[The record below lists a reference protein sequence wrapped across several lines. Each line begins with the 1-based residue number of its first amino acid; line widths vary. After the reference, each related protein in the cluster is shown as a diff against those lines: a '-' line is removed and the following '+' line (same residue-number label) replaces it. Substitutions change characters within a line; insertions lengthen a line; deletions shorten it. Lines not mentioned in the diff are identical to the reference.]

1 MKKILLLHFFLLQFF
16 FAFCQTKK
24 IDTQFLEQ
32 LLQSNKNLFAK
43 VLQNP
48 AKYQVQIIYS
58 QIDRDE
64 KNLPSFK
71 DFHYRVD
78 KSFYFYPAST
88 VKMPAAFLALEKL
101 NELNIKGLNKYSRMK
116 IDSGYAGQTK
126 VVYDSSAKDYF
137 PSIAHYIKKLFAV
150 SDNDAFNRLYEF
162 LGQEYLN
169 EKLYQKGFQDLRI
182 THRLS
187 IGDGGERAKY
197 TNPMSFYEGANEIY
211 KQPMAYNT
219 KSYSFKLK
227 NQITGKGF
235 MRQNELVNQPMD
247 FTNSNY
253 ISLENLHEILK
264 SVMFPEITPE
274 NQRFNLSE
282 EDYHFLYQCLSIL
295 PRECDYPDY
304 KKDTTYN
311 DYYVKFLMYGDG
323 KKKVEPEKIRIFN
336 KVGNAYGYLID
347 TAYIVDFENQIEF
360 MLSAVIYVNENQI
373 FNDGVY
379 EYDSI
384 GYPFL
389 ANLGRVIHDYELKRK
404 RSHKPNLQK
413 YRVH

>member
-1 MKKILLLHFFLLQFF
+1 MKKILLLNFFLCLFF
-16 FAFCQTKK
+16 VALCQEKK
-24 IDTQFLEQ
+24 VDTQFLEQ
-32 LLQSNKNLFAK
+32 LLQNNKNLFAQ

-48 AKYQVQIIYS
+48 AKYQIQIIYS

-64 KNLPSFK
+64 KNTPTFK

-101 NELNIKGLNKYSRMK
+101 NELNINGLNKYTRMR

-126 VVYDSSAKDYF
+126 VMYDSTAKDYY

-187 IGDGGERAKY
+187 IGDGGERARY
-197 TNPMSFYEGANEIY
+197 TNPISFYEGEHEIY
-211 KQPMAYNT
+211 KQALAYNK

-235 MRQNELVNQPMD
+235 IRQNELVNQPMD

-274 NQRFNLSE
+274 NQRFNLTE
-282 EDYHFLYQCLSIL
+282 EDYRFLYQCLSIL
-295 PRECDYPDY
+295 PRECDYPNY

-311 DYYVKFLMYGDG
+311 DYYVKFLLYGDG
-323 KKKVEPEKIRIFN
+323 KKKVEPDKIRIFN

-347 TAYIVDFENQIEF
+347 TAYIVDFENQVEF
-360 MLSAVIYVNENQI
+360 MLSAVIHVNENQI

-389 ANLGRVIHDYELKRK
+389 ANLGRIIHDYELKRK
-404 RSHKPNLQK
+404 RTHKPELRK
-413 YRVH
+413 YQVH

>member
-1 MKKILLLHFFLLQFF
+1 MKKILLLHFFLLYFL
-16 FAFCQTKK
+16 FALCQEKK

-32 LLQSNKNLFAK
+32 LLQNNKNLFAK

-78 KSFYFYPAST
+78 KSFYYYPAST

-116 IDSGYAGQTK
+116 IDSGYVGQTK
-126 VVYDSSAKDYF
+126 VVYDSSTKNYY

-169 EKLYQKGFQDLRI
+169 EKLHQKGFQDVRI
-182 THRLS
+182 VHRLS

-197 TNPMSFYEGANEIY
+197 TNPMSFYEGENEIY
-211 KQPMAYNT
+211 RQPMAYNK
-219 KSYSFKLK
+219 KSYPFKLQ
-227 NQITGKGF
+227 NLITGKGF

-253 ISLENLHEILK
+253 ISLENLHGILK
-264 SVMFPEITPE
+264 AVMFPEVTPE
-274 NQRFNLSE
+274 NQRFNLSK

-347 TAYIVDFENQIEF
+347 TAYIVDFENQVEF

-373 FNDGVY
+373 FNDGIY
-379 EYDSI
+379 EYDEI

-389 ANLGRVIHDYELKRK
+389 ANLGRIIYEYELKRK
-404 RSHKPNLQK
+404 RTHKPNLQK
-413 YRVH
+413 YQVH

>member
-1 MKKILLLHFFLLQFF
+1 MKKILLLNFFLLQFF
-16 FAFCQTKK
+16 FVFCQTKK
-24 IDTQFLEQ
+24 TDTKFLEQ
-32 LLQSNKNLFAK
+32 LLQNNKNFFAK
-43 VLQNP
+43 ILQNP
-48 AKYQVQIIYS
+48 AKYQIQIIYS
-58 QIDRDE
+58 QIDRNE

-116 IDSGYAGQTK
+116 IDSGYARQTK

-169 EKLYQKGFQDLRI
+169 EKLYQKGFKDLKI
-182 THRLS
+182 IHRLS

-197 TNPMSFYEGANEIY
+197 TNPMSFYEGESEIY
-211 KQPMAYNT
+211 KQPLAYNT
-219 KSYSFKLK
+219 KSYPFKLK

-235 MRQNELVNQPMD
+235 IRQNELVNQPMD

-264 SVMFPEITPE
+264 AVMFPEITPE
-274 NQRFNLSE
+274 NQRFNLRE
-282 EDYHFLYQCLSIL
+282 EDYRFLYQCLSIL

-373 FNDGVY
+373 FNDGIY

-389 ANLGRVIHDYELKRK
+389 ANLGRVIYEHELKRK
-404 RSHKPNLQK
+404 RSHRPNLQK
-413 YRVH
+413 YQVH

>member
-1 MKKILLLHFFLLQFF
+1 MKKILLLNFFLFQFF

-32 LLQSNKNLFAK
+32 LLQNNKNFFAK

-48 AKYQVQIIYS
+48 AKYQIQIIYS

-64 KNLPSFK
+64 NNLPSFK

-116 IDSGYAGQTK
+116 IDSGYTGQTK
-126 VVYDSSAKDYF
+126 VVYDSSAKDYS

-197 TNPMSFYEGANEIY
+197 TNPMSFYEGENEIY
-211 KQPMAYNT
+211 RQPMAYNK
-219 KSYSFKLK
+219 KSYPFKLK

-235 MRQNELVNQPMD
+235 IRQNELVNQPMD

-264 SVMFPEITPE
+264 AVMFPEITPE

-282 EDYHFLYQCLSIL
+282 EDYRFLYQSLSIL

-360 MLSAVIYVNENQI
+360 MLSAVIHVNENQI

-379 EYDSI
+379 EYDGI

-389 ANLGRVIHDYELKRK
+389 ANLGRVIYEHELKRK

-413 YRVH
+413 YKVH

>member
-1 MKKILLLHFFLLQFF
+1 MKKIFLLNFFLFQFF
-16 FAFCQTKK
+16 FGLCQEKK
-24 IDTQFLEQ
+24 IDTQFLGQ
-32 LLQSNKNLFAK
+32 ILQNNKNLFAK

-48 AKYQVQIIYS
+48 AKYQIQIIYS

-197 TNPMSFYEGANEIY
+197 TNPMSFYEGENEIY
-211 KQPMAYNT
+211 KQAMAYNK
-219 KSYSFKLK
+219 KSYPFKLK

-264 SVMFPEITPE
+264 AVMFPEITSE
-274 NQRFNLSE
+274 TQKFNLRE
-282 EDYHFLYQCLSIL
+282 EDYRFLYQCLSIL

-360 MLSAVIYVNENQI
+360 MLSAVIHVNENQI

-379 EYDSI
+379 EYDGI

-389 ANLGRVIHDYELKRK
+389 ANLGRVIYEHELKRK
-404 RSHKPNLQK
+404 RIYKPNLQK
-413 YRVH
+413 YQVH